1 MGDPVHRRVPQPGAG
16 VAQSNVDQ
24 PADQRN
30 QNTDQARRQNH
41 ASQLQRQGRR
51 LSSELAQEL
60 DMSLEDCAQRFG
72 TVSLPE
78 SERGWRF
85 HPVLGFAKRR

>member
-1 MGDPVHRRVPQPGAG
+1 
-16 VAQSNVDQ
+16 
-24 PADQRN
+24 
-30 QNTDQARRQNH
+30 
-41 ASQLQRQGRR
+41 